1 MQLPKKTYTLS
12 QLVDSVKK
20 VLTRTY
26 GEQSYWVSGELVKLN
41 IKGGHYYLE
50 LADAENGIN
59 TAQMK
64 AVIWRTQVLALQT
77 NLGEEFKLLMQPGN
91 RLLFK
96 VSLTFHEIYGLSLTI
111 HDLDPAF
118 TYGEIELKKKQT
130 IERLKQEGLYDLQK
144 GLRLPMI
151 VKRVVLIGSPDTSGY
166 RDFLTEMRQNNIYRN
181 FIIQEIATTVQGDK
195 AVAEICAAL
204 KEADA
209 FDADAIVLIR
219 GGGSKMDLNV
229 FNDYQICSVIA
240 QLRLPLITGIGHE
253 TDEVVADLVA
263 HSRQITPTAVAKFLY
278 IRVGTFRS
286 EIQQLLDKSL
296 QLGLT
301 QLSQA
306 NELFSS
312 TNKFLTHY
320 FQNIITDY
328 RSDLQAKLHR
338 IEVGTNEIL
347 AEQRALLDL
356 SLEKSV
362 VAAGHW
368 LHIVQ
373 TIELP
378 AILEKMVL
386 RSTNLIEIQRLELL
400 NLQEKVAVLNPLK
413 LLKVGYTI
421 SSIANT
427 DLSQYKGNFI
437 GQELQTLTDQFTVYS
452 TITKIQK

>member
-1 MQLPKKTYTLS
+1 MTKKTYTLT

-20 VLTRTY
+20 VLSRTY

-50 LADAENGIN
+50 LADALDGLN

-77 NLGEEFKLLMQPGN
+77 NLAEEFKLLLQPGN
-91 RLLFK
+91 RLLFR
-96 VSLTFHEIYGLSLTI
+96 VSVTFHEIYGLSLTI

-130 IERLKQEGLYDLQK
+130 IERLKQEGLYDLQRQIK
-144 GLRLPMI
+144 LPLI

-195 AVAEICAAL
+195 AVSEICAAL
-204 KEADA
+204 KEADTY
-209 FDADAIVLIR
+209 DADAIVLIR

-229 FNDYQICSVIA
+229 FNDYQICSLIA
-240 QLRLPLITGIGHE
+240 GLRLPLITGIGHE

-263 HSRQITPTAVAKFLY
+263 NTRQITPTAVAKFLY
-278 IRVGTFRS
+278 IKVGTFRA
-286 EIQQLLDKSL
+286 ELQNLLDKSL

-301 QLSQA
+301 QLNQA

-312 TNKFLTHY
+312 TSKFLTHY

-328 RSDLQAKLHR
+328 RTDVQSKLHR
-338 IEVGTNEIL
+338 LEVGTNEIL
-347 AEQRALLDL
+347 AEQRAILVL

-362 VAAGHW
+362 VAAFH
-368 LHIVQ
+368 LLNIVQ

-378 AILEKMVL
+378 SLLEKMVL
-386 RSTNLIEIQRLELL
+386 HSSNHIAIQRLEIL

-421 SSIANT
+421 SSVDQT
-427 DLSQYKGNFI
+427 DLSLYRGELI
-437 GQELQTLTDQFTVYS
+437 GKEMQTLSDQFIVYS

>member
-1 MQLPKKTYTLS
+1 MTKKTYTLT

-20 VLTRTY
+20 VLSRTY

-50 LADAENGIN
+50 LADALDGLN

-77 NLGEEFKLLMQPGN
+77 NLAEEFKQLMQPGN
-91 RLLFK
+91 RLLFR
-96 VSLTFHEIYGLSLTI
+96 VSVTFHEIYGLSLTI

-144 GLRLPMI
+144 QLKLPLI

-195 AVAEICAAL
+195 AVSEICAAL
-204 KEADA
+204 QEADTY
-209 FDADAIVLIR
+209 DADAIVLIR

-229 FNDYQICSVIA
+229 FNDYQICSLIA
-240 QLRLPLITGIGHE
+240 GLRLPLITGIGHE

-263 HSRQITPTAVAKFLY
+263 NTRQITPTAVAKFLY
-278 IRVGTFRS
+278 IKVGTFRA
-286 EIQQLLDKSL
+286 ELQNLLDKSL

-301 QLSQA
+301 QLNQA

-312 TNKFLTHY
+312 TSKFLTHY

-328 RSDLQAKLHR
+328 RTDVQSKLHR
-338 IEVGTNEIL
+338 LEVGTNEIL
-347 AEQRALLDL
+347 AEQRAILVL

-362 VAAGHW
+362 VAAFH
-368 LHIVQ
+368 LLNIVQ

-378 AILEKMVL
+378 SLLEKMVL
-386 RSTNLIEIQRLELL
+386 HSSNHIAIQRLEIL

-421 SSIANT
+421 SSVDQT
-427 DLSQYKGNFI
+427 DLSLYRGELI
-437 GQELQTLTDQFTVYS
+437 GKEMQTLSDQFIVYS

>member
-1 MQLPKKTYTLS
+1 MTKKTYTLT

-20 VLTRTY
+20 VLSRTY

-50 LADAENGIN
+50 LADALDGLN

-77 NLGEEFKLLMQPGN
+77 NLAEEFKLLLQPGN
-91 RLLFK
+91 RLLFR
-96 VSLTFHEIYGLSLTI
+96 VSVTFHEIYGLSLTI

-144 GLRLPMI
+144 QLKLPLI

-195 AVAEICAAL
+195 AVSEICAAL
-204 KEADA
+204 QEADTY
-209 FDADAIVLIR
+209 DADAIVLIR

-229 FNDYQICSVIA
+229 FNDYQICSLIA
-240 QLRLPLITGIGHE
+240 GLRLPLITGIGHE

-263 HSRQITPTAVAKFLY
+263 NTRQITPTAVAKFLY
-278 IRVGTFRS
+278 IKVGTFRA
-286 EIQQLLDKSL
+286 ELQNLLDKSL

-301 QLSQA
+301 QLNQA

-312 TNKFLTHY
+312 TSKFLTHY

-328 RSDLQAKLHR
+328 RTDVQSKLHR
-338 IEVGTNEIL
+338 LEVGTNEIL
-347 AEQRALLDL
+347 AEQRAILVL

-362 VAAGHW
+362 VAAFH
-368 LHIVQ
+368 LLNIVQ

-378 AILEKMVL
+378 SLLEKMVL
-386 RSTNLIEIQRLELL
+386 HSSNHIAIQRLEIL

-421 SSIANT
+421 SSVDQT
-427 DLSQYKGNFI
+427 DLSLYRGELI
-437 GQELQTLTDQFTVYS
+437 GKEMQTLSDQFIVYS

>member
-1 MQLPKKTYTLS
+1 L
-12 QLVDSVKK
+12 
-20 VLTRTY
+20 
-26 GEQSYWVSGELVKLN
+26 
-41 IKGGHYYLE
+41 
-50 LADAENGIN
+50 N

-91 RLLFK
+91 RLLFRIS
-96 VSLTFHEIYGLSLTI
+96 VTFHEIYGLSLTI

-130 IERLKQEGLYDLQK
+130 IERLKQEGLFDLQK
-144 GLRLPMI
+144 ELKLPLI

-166 RDFLTEMRQNNIYRN
+166 RDFLTEMRQNNIFRN

-195 AVAEICAAL
+195 AVAEICTAL
-204 KEADA
+204 INADSFAADA
-209 FDADAIVLIR
+209 VVLIR

-229 FNDYQICSVIA
+229 FNDYQICSTIA
-240 QLRLPLITGIGHE
+240 QMRLPVITGIGHE

-263 HSRQITPTAVAKFLY
+263 NTRQITPTAVAKFLY
-278 IRVGTFRS
+278 IKVGTFRA
-286 EIQQLLDKSL
+286 ELQNLLDKSL

-301 QLSQA
+301 QLNQA
-306 NELFSS
+306 TELFSS
-312 TNKFLTHY
+312 TSKFLTHY

-328 RSDLQAKLHR
+328 RTDVQNKLHR
-338 IEVGTNEIL
+338 LEVGTNEIL
-347 AEQRALLDL
+347 AEQRAILDL

-362 VAAGHW
+362 VAACH
-368 LHIVQ
+368 LLNIVQ

-378 AILEKMVL
+378 SLLDKMVL
-386 RSTNLIEIQRLELL
+386 HSSNHIEIQRLELL

-413 LLKVGYTI
+413 LLEVGYTI
-421 SSIANT
+421 SSVDQI
-427 DLSQYKGNFI
+427 DLSQYRGELI
-437 GQELQTLTDQFTVYS
+437 GKELQTLSDQFIVYS

>member
-151 VKRVVLIGSPDTSGY
+151 VKRVVLIGSPDTSDY

>member
-1 MQLPKKTYTLS
+1 MTKKTYTLT
-12 QLVDSVKK
+12 QLVASVKN
-20 VLTRTY
+20 VLARTY
-26 GEQSYWVSGELVKLN
+26 GEQSYWVTGELVKLN
-41 IKGGHYYLE
+41 MKGGHYYLE
-50 LADAENGIN
+50 LADSVNGIN

-64 AVIWRTQVLALQT
+64 ATIWRTQVLALQQ
-77 NLGEEFKLLMQPGN
+77 NLGEEFRQLLQPGN
-91 RLLFK
+91 RLLFR
-96 VSLTFHEIYGLSLTI
+96 VTVTFHEIYGLSLTI
-111 HDLDPAF
+111 LDLDPAF

-130 IERLKQEGLYDLQK
+130 IERLEREGLLNVQK
-144 GLRLPMI
+144 QMRLPLIMKKI
-151 VKRVVLIGSPDTSGY
+151 VLVGSPDTSGY
-166 RDFLTEMRQNNIYRN
+166 RDFLTELKQNRIFTN
-181 FIIQEIATTVQGDK
+181 FVIQEIPTTVQGDK
-195 AVAEICAAL
+195 AVTEICAAL
-204 KEADA
+204 LEGDTYA
-209 FDADAIVLIR
+209 ADAIVLIR

-229 FNDYQICSVIA
+229 FNDYEICRTIA
-240 QLRLPLITGIGHE
+240 QLHLPLLTGIGHE

-263 HSRQITPTAVAKFLY
+263 HTKHITPTAVAKFLY

-286 EIQQLLDKSL
+286 DLQTGLDRI
-296 QLGLT
+296 LT
-301 QLSQA
+301 QALSSLASATEQFT
-306 NELFSS
+306 N

-362 VAAGHW
+362 VAASHW

-427 DLSQYKGNFI
+427 DLSQYTGNFI

>member
-1 MQLPKKTYTLS
+1 MTKKTYTLT

-20 VLTRTY
+20 VLSRTY

-50 LADAENGIN
+50 LADALDGLN

-77 NLGEEFKLLMQPGN
+77 NLAEEFKLLLQPGN
-91 RLLFK
+91 RLLFR
-96 VSLTFHEIYGLSLTI
+96 VSVTFHEIYGLSLTI

-130 IERLKQEGLYDLQK
+130 IERLKQEGLYDL
-144 GLRLPMI
+144 LRQIKLPLI

-195 AVAEICAAL
+195 AVSEICAAL
-204 KEADA
+204 KEADTY
-209 FDADAIVLIR
+209 DADAIVLIR

-229 FNDYQICSVIA
+229 FNDYQICSLIA
-240 QLRLPLITGIGHE
+240 GLRLPLITGIGHE

-263 HSRQITPTAVAKFLY
+263 NTRQITPTAVAKFLY
-278 IRVGTFRS
+278 IKVGTFRA
-286 EIQQLLDKSL
+286 ELQNLLDKSL

-301 QLSQA
+301 QLNQA

-312 TNKFLTHY
+312 TSKFLTHY

-328 RSDLQAKLHR
+328 RTDVQSKLHR
-338 IEVGTNEIL
+338 LEVGTNEIL
-347 AEQRALLDL
+347 AEQRAILVL

-362 VAAGHW
+362 VAACH
-368 LHIVQ
+368 LLNIVQ

-378 AILEKMVL
+378 SLLEKMVL
-386 RSTNLIEIQRLELL
+386 HSSNHIAIQRLEIL

-421 SSIANT
+421 SSVDQT
-427 DLSQYKGNFI
+427 DLSLYRGELI
-437 GQELQTLTDQFTVYS
+437 GKEMQTLSDQFIVYS

>member
-1 MQLPKKTYTLS
+1 MTKKTYTLT

-20 VLTRTY
+20 VLSRTY

-50 LADAENGIN
+50 LADALDGLN

-77 NLGEEFKLLMQPGN
+77 NLAEEFKLLLQPGN
-91 RLLFK
+91 RLLFR
-96 VSLTFHEIYGLSLTI
+96 VSVTFHEIYGLSLTI

-130 IERLKQEGLYDLQK
+130 IERLKQEGLYDLQRQIK
-144 GLRLPMI
+144 LPLI

-195 AVAEICAAL
+195 AVSEICAAL
-204 KEADA
+204 KEADTY
-209 FDADAIVLIR
+209 DADAIVLIR

-229 FNDYQICSVIA
+229 FNDYQICSLIA
-240 QLRLPLITGIGHE
+240 GLRLPLITGIGHE

-263 HSRQITPTAVAKFLY
+263 NTRQITPTAVAKFLY
-278 IRVGTFRS
+278 IKVGTFRA
-286 EIQQLLDKSL
+286 ELQNLLDKSL

-301 QLSQA
+301 QLNQA

-312 TNKFLTHY
+312 TSKFLTHY

-328 RSDLQAKLHR
+328 RTDVQSKLHR
-338 IEVGTNEIL
+338 LEVGTNEIL
-347 AEQRALLDL
+347 AEQRAILVL

-362 VAAGHW
+362 VAAFH
-368 LHIVQ
+368 LLNIVQ

-378 AILEKMVL
+378 SLLEKMVL
-386 RSTNLIEIQRLELL
+386 HSSNHIAIQMLEIL

-421 SSIANT
+421 SSIDQT
-427 DLSQYKGNFI
+427 DLSLYRGELI
-437 GQELQTLTDQFTVYS
+437 GKEMQTLSDQFIVYS

>member
-1 MQLPKKTYTLS
+1 MTKKTYTLT

-20 VLTRTY
+20 VLSRTY

-41 IKGGHYYLE
+41 VKGGHYYLE
-50 LADAENGIN
+50 LADALDGLN

-77 NLGEEFKLLMQPGN
+77 NLAEEFKLLLQPGN
-91 RLLFK
+91 RLLFR
-96 VSLTFHEIYGLSLTI
+96 VSVTFHEIYGLSLTI

-130 IERLKQEGLYDLQK
+130 IERLKQEGLYDLQRQLK
-144 GLRLPMI
+144 LPLI

-195 AVAEICAAL
+195 AVSEICAAL
-204 KEADA
+204 KEADTY
-209 FDADAIVLIR
+209 DADAIVLIR

-229 FNDYQICSVIA
+229 FNDYQICSLIA
-240 QLRLPLITGIGHE
+240 GLRLPLITGIGHE

-263 HSRQITPTAVAKFLY
+263 NTRQITPTAVAKFLY
-278 IRVGTFRS
+278 IKVGTFRA
-286 EIQQLLDKSL
+286 ELQNLLDKSL

-301 QLSQA
+301 QLNQA

-312 TNKFLTHY
+312 TSKFLTHY

-328 RSDLQAKLHR
+328 RTDVQSKLHR
-338 IEVGTNEIL
+338 LEVGTNEIL
-347 AEQRALLDL
+347 AEQRAILVL

-362 VAAGHW
+362 VAACH
-368 LHIVQ
+368 LLNIVQ

-378 AILEKMVL
+378 SLLEKMVL
-386 RSTNLIEIQRLELL
+386 HSSNHIAIQRLEIL

-421 SSIANT
+421 SSVDQT
-427 DLSQYKGNFI
+427 DLSLYRGELI
-437 GQELQTLTDQFTVYS
+437 GKEMQTLSDQFIVYS

>member
-1 MQLPKKTYTLS
+1 MTKKTYTLT

-20 VLTRTY
+20 VLSRTY

-50 LADAENGIN
+50 LADALDGLN

-77 NLGEEFKLLMQPGN
+77 NLAEEFKLLLQPGN
-91 RLLFK
+91 RLLFR
-96 VSLTFHEIYGLSLTI
+96 VSVTFHEIYGLSLTI

-130 IERLKQEGLYDLQK
+130 IERLKQEGLYDLQRQIK
-144 GLRLPMI
+144 LPLI

-195 AVAEICAAL
+195 AVSEICAAL
-204 KEADA
+204 QEADTY
-209 FDADAIVLIR
+209 DADAIVLIR

-229 FNDYQICSVIA
+229 FNDYQICSLIA
-240 QLRLPLITGIGHE
+240 GLRLPLITGIGHE

-263 HSRQITPTAVAKFLY
+263 NTRQITPTAVAKFLY
-278 IRVGTFRS
+278 IKVGTFRA
-286 EIQQLLDKSL
+286 ELQNLLDKSL

-301 QLSQA
+301 QLNQA

-312 TNKFLTHY
+312 TSKFLTHY

-328 RSDLQAKLHR
+328 RTDVQSKLHR
-338 IEVGTNEIL
+338 LEVGTNEIL
-347 AEQRALLDL
+347 AEQRAILVL

-362 VAAGHW
+362 VAACH
-368 LHIVQ
+368 LLNIVQ

-378 AILEKMVL
+378 SLLEKMVL
-386 RSTNLIEIQRLELL
+386 HSSNHIAIQRLEIL

-421 SSIANT
+421 SSVDQT
-427 DLSQYKGNFI
+427 DLSLYRGELI
-437 GQELQTLTDQFTVYS
+437 GKEMQTLSDQFIVYS